1 MAAMTAQPKCRAGKY
16 IHIYLKGARDA
27 QDSQDSRTHR
37 RGAPSIGHRASDP
50 SGIGNHHLCTTFAP
64 PWPQLPLFTH
74 MLRRAKYGSV
84 LVIYMSQCRPLQ
96 ITHSM
101 HGKKML

>member
-1 MAAMTAQPKCRAGKY
+1 MPGSE
-16 IHIYLKGARDA
+16 IYLKGARDA
-27 QDSQDSRTHR
+27 QDTQDTLTQTRCS
-37 RGAPSIGHRASDP
+37 AIGS
-50 SGIGNHHLCTTFAP
+50 IGNHHLCTTFAP

-96 ITHSM
+96 ILRFVHR
-101 HGKKML
+101 KKSLKNN